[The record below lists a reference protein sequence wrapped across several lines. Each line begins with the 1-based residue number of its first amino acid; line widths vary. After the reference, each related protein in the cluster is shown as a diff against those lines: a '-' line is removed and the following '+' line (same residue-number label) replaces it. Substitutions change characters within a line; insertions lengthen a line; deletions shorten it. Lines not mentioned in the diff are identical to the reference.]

1 MHRGFPFT
9 IRLKER
15 VGGDVQPVRL
25 KIDPGADL
33 TGVAIVRETD
43 AGQAVLRLCEIAHNG
58 RLARQRMQQ
67 RAAYRRRRRG
77 ANLRYR
83 ARRFDNRRRPEGW
96 LPPSPRS
103 RVDNTLSWVNR
114 YCSLAPITALSLEH
128 VRFDMQATE
137 NPGISGV
144 EYQQC
149 ELRGYE
155 VREYLLEK
163 REGRCAYR

>member
-1 MHRGFPFT
+1 VHRGFPFT

-33 TGVAIVRETD
+33 TGVAIV
-43 AGQAVLRLCEIAHNG
+43 
-58 RLARQRMQQ
+58 
-67 RAAYRRRRRG
+67 RRRG